1 MSRVRVPSI
10 PPHINSD
17 MADKTAL
24 AESSQALFCAIAD
37 FLGANKSK
45 KVLDINQYLTY
56 TDFKRQVGEGVVS
69 KAEKR
74 IRTPGVSL
82 SDIETFLGKNND
94 WYKSSVLIAKKL
106 IQDISS
112 VDADFKIK
120 QEGFQNLFYFRGDQE
135 VMGNIEKLFK
145 IANTSPITIKNQV
158 KFGNV
163 NKWSPADIYLATS
176 KAKVDISQAVLKAKP
191 KSYSFID
198 LNILT
203 SNLIDS
209 GDLLPLSL
217 KKTTKDVIL
226 QKVNFDKKSE
236 IKALEKVSLSSKK
249 VTNWQPYKKVPFGTK
264 GETRDMRAFLNNGGE
279 IKFRHDPSAKRF
291 VAEFIGGGAEARG
304 GSIGSIKLFCE
315 LFALVD
321 KETSKQVLKEYQE
334 GEIQYF
340 TDLKLI
346 ENLRGKDKK
355 LFDHER
361 GAISAMNIINR
372 IMPILKN
379 WFQKTDK
386 KKVDDF
392 IRIIFQYITSRTP
405 LSGKFVIAKG

>member
-1 MSRVRVPSI
+1 
-10 PPHINSD
+10 

-24 AESSQALFCAIAD
+24 AESSQALFCAVAD
-37 FLGANKSK
+37 FLGERKSDK
-45 KVLDINQYLTY
+45 LLDIKKYLTF
-56 TDFKRQVGEGVVS
+56 TDFKRAVGEQVIS

-82 SDIETFLGKNND
+82 SDIEEFLLKNND
-94 WYKSSVLIAKKL
+94 WYKSSSLIALKL
-106 IQDISS
+106 VKDITGI
-112 VDADFKIK
+112 DADFKLK

-145 IANTSPITIKNQV
+145 IANTSPITVANQV

-163 NKWSPADIYLATS
+163 NKWSPADIYLATE
-176 KAKVDISQAVLKAKP
+176 KARKDIGNAVLKAKP
-191 KSYSFID
+191 KTYSFID

-217 KKTTKDVIL
+217 KKTTKTVQL

-236 IKALEKVSLSSKK
+236 IKALEKVSLSPKK

-321 KETSKQVLKEYQE
+321 KETSRQVLKEYQE
-334 GEIQYF
+334 GEKLYF
-340 TDLKLI
+340 EDLKLI

-355 LFDHER
+355 LFDFER
-361 GAISAMNIINR
+361 GSISALNIINR

-379 WFQKTDK
+379 WFTKTDK

-392 IRIIFQYITSRTP
+392 IRIIYQYITSRTP

>member
-1 MSRVRVPSI
+1 
-10 PPHINSD
+10 

-24 AESSQALFCAIAD
+24 AESSQALFCAVAD
-37 FLGANKSK
+37 FLGERKSDK
-45 KVLDINQYLTY
+45 LLDIKKYLTF
-56 TDFKRQVGEGVVS
+56 TDFKRAVGEQVIS

-82 SDIETFLGKNND
+82 SDIEEFLLKNND
-94 WYKSSVLIAKKL
+94 WYKSSSLIALKL
-106 IQDISS
+106 VKDITGI
-112 VDADFKIK
+112 DADFKLK
-120 QEGFQNLFYFRGDQE
+120 QEGFQKLFYFRGDQE

-145 IANTSPITIKNQV
+145 IANSSPITVANQV

-163 NKWSPADIYLATS
+163 NKWSPADIYLATE
-176 KAKVDISQAVLKAKP
+176 KARKDIGDAALKAKP
-191 KSYSFID
+191 KTYSFID

-217 KKTTKDVIL
+217 KKTTKTVQL

-236 IKALEKVSLSSKK
+236 IKALEKVSLSPKK

-291 VAEFIGGGAEARG
+291 VAEFIGGGAVARG

-315 LFALVD
+315 LFA
-321 KETSKQVLKEYQE
+321 
-334 GEIQYF
+334 
-340 TDLKLI
+340 
-346 ENLRGKDKK
+346 
-355 LFDHER
+355 
-361 GAISAMNIINR
+361 
-372 IMPILKN
+372 
-379 WFQKTDK
+379 
-386 KKVDDF
+386 
-392 IRIIFQYITSRTP
+392 
-405 LSGKFVIAKG
+405 

>member
-1 MSRVRVPSI
+1 
-10 PPHINSD
+10 

-24 AESSQALFCAIAD
+24 AESSQALFCAVAD
-37 FLGANKSK
+37 FLGERKSDK
-45 KVLDINQYLTY
+45 LLDIKKYLTF
-56 TDFKRQVGEGVVS
+56 TDFKRAVGEQVIS

-82 SDIETFLGKNND
+82 SDIEEFLLKNND
-94 WYKSSVLIAKKL
+94 WYKSSTLIALKL
-106 IQDISS
+106 VKDITGI
-112 VDADFKIK
+112 DADFKLK
-120 QEGFQNLFYFRGDQE
+120 QEGFQKLFYFRGDQE

-145 IANTSPITIKNQV
+145 IANASPITVANQV

-163 NKWSPADIYLATS
+163 NKWSPADIYLATE
-176 KAKVDISQAVLKAKP
+176 KARKDIGDAVLKAKP
-191 KSYSFID
+191 KTYSFID

-217 KKTTKDVIL
+217 KKTTKTVQL

-236 IKALEKVSLSSKK
+236 IKALEKVSLSPKK

-321 KETSKQVLKEYQE
+321 KETSRQVLKEYQE
-334 GEIQYF
+334 GEKLYF
-340 TDLKLI
+340 EDLKLI

-355 LFDHER
+355 LFDFER
-361 GAISAMNIINR
+361 GSISALNIINR

-379 WFQKTDK
+379 WFTKTDK

-392 IRIIFQYITSRTP
+392 IRIIYQYITSRTP

>member
-1 MSRVRVPSI
+1 
-10 PPHINSD
+10 

-24 AESSQALFCAIAD
+24 AESSQALFCAVAD
-37 FLGANKSK
+37 FLGENKSDK
-45 KVLDINQYLTY
+45 MLDIKKYLTY
-56 TDFKRQVGEGVVS
+56 TDFKRAVGEGIVS

-82 SDIETFLGKNND
+82 TDIETFLGKNND
-94 WYKSSVLIAKKL
+94 WYKSSVLIALKL
-106 IQDISS
+106 VKDITG
-112 VDADFKIK
+112 VDADFKLK
-120 QEGFQNLFYFRGDQE
+120 QEGFQNLFYFRGDKE
-135 VMGNIEKLFK
+135 VMGNIEALFK
-145 IANTSPITIKNQV
+145 IANKSPITEKNQV

-163 NKWSPADIYLATS
+163 NKWSPADIYLATDIARGQIA
-176 KAKVDISQAVLKAKP
+176 KALQNAKP
-191 KSYSFID
+191 KTYSFVD

-217 KKTTKDVIL
+217 KKTTKTVQL
-226 QKVNFDKKSE
+226 QKVNFDKKDE
-236 IKALEKVSLSSKK
+236 IKALEKVSLSPKK

-264 GETRDMRAFLNNGGE
+264 GETRDMRAFLNNNGE

-321 KETSKQVLKEYQE
+321 KETSMRVLKEYQE
-334 GEIQYF
+334 GEKLYF
-340 TDLKLI
+340 QDLKLI

-355 LFDHER
+355 LFDFER
-361 GAISAMNIINR
+361 GSISALNIINR

-379 WFQKTDK
+379 WFTKTDK

-392 IRIIFQYITSRTP
+392 IRIIYQYITSRTP

>member
-1 MSRVRVPSI
+1 
-10 PPHINSD
+10 

-24 AESSQALFCAIAD
+24 AESSQALFCAVAD
-37 FLGANKSK
+37 FLGERKSDK
-45 KVLDINQYLTY
+45 LLDIKKYLTF
-56 TDFKRQVGEGVVS
+56 TDFKRAVGEQVIS

-82 SDIETFLGKNND
+82 SDIEEFLLKNND
-94 WYKSSVLIAKKL
+94 WYKSSSLIALKL
-106 IQDISS
+106 VKDITGI
-112 VDADFKIK
+112 DADFKLK
-120 QEGFQNLFYFRGDQE
+120 QEGFQKLFYFRGDQE

-145 IANTSPITIKNQV
+145 IANASPITVANQV

-163 NKWSPADIYLATS
+163 NKWSPADIYLATE
-176 KAKVDISQAVLKAKP
+176 KARKDIGDAVLKAKP
-191 KSYSFID
+191 KTYSFID

-217 KKTTKDVIL
+217 KKTTKTVQL

-236 IKALEKVSLSSKK
+236 IKALEKVSLSPKK

-321 KETSKQVLKEYQE
+321 KETSRQVLKEYQE
-334 GEIQYF
+334 GEKLYF
-340 TDLKLI
+340 EDLKLI

-355 LFDHER
+355 LFDFER
-361 GAISAMNIINR
+361 GSISALNIINR

-379 WFQKTDK
+379 WFTNTDK

-392 IRIIFQYITSRTP
+392 IRIIYQYITSRTP

>member
-1 MSRVRVPSI
+1 
-10 PPHINSD
+10 

-24 AESSQALFCAIAD
+24 AESSQALFCAVAD
-37 FLGANKSK
+37 FLGENKSDK
-45 KVLDINQYLTY
+45 MLDIKKYLTY
-56 TDFKRQVGEGVVS
+56 TDFKRAVGEGIVS

-82 SDIETFLGKNND
+82 TDIEIFLGKNND
-94 WYKSSVLIAKKL
+94 WYKSSVLIALKL
-106 IQDISS
+106 VKDITG
-112 VDADFKIK
+112 VDADFKLK

-135 VMGNIEKLFK
+135 VMGNIEALFK
-145 IANTSPITIKNQV
+145 IANKSPITEKNQV

-163 NKWSPADIYLATS
+163 NKWSPADIYLATDIARGQIT
-176 KAKVDISQAVLKAKP
+176 KALQNAKP
-191 KSYSFID
+191 KTYSFVD

-217 KKTTKDVIL
+217 KKTTKDVQL
-226 QKVNFDKKSE
+226 QKVNFDKKDE
-236 IKALEKVSLSSKK
+236 IKALEKISLSPKK

-315 LFALVD
+315 LMSFVD
-321 KETSKQVLKEYQE
+321 KETSKQILKEYQE
-334 GEIQYF
+334 GEKQYF
-340 TDLKLI
+340 IDLKLI
-346 ENLRGKDKK
+346 ENLRAKDKK

-379 WFQKTDK
+379 WFTKTDK
-386 KKVDDF
+386 KRVDDF

>member
-1 MSRVRVPSI
+1 
-10 PPHINSD
+10 

-24 AESSQALFCAIAD
+24 AESSQALFCAVAD
-37 FLGANKSK
+37 FLGERKSDK
-45 KVLDINQYLTY
+45 LLDIKKYLTF
-56 TDFKRQVGEGVVS
+56 TDFKRAVGEQVIS

-74 IRTPGVSL
+74 IRTPGVTL
-82 SDIETFLGKNND
+82 SDIEEFLLKNND
-94 WYKSSVLIAKKL
+94 WYKSSTLIALKL
-106 IQDISS
+106 VKDITGI
-112 VDADFKIK
+112 DADFKLK
-120 QEGFQNLFYFRGDQE
+120 QEGFQKLFYFRGDQE

-145 IANTSPITIKNQV
+145 IANTSPITVANQV

-163 NKWSPADIYLATS
+163 NKWSPADIYLATE
-176 KAKVDISQAVLKAKP
+176 KARKDIGDAVLKAKP
-191 KSYSFID
+191 KTYSFID

-217 KKTTKDVIL
+217 KKTTKTVQL

-236 IKALEKVSLSSKK
+236 IKALEKVSLSPKK

-321 KETSKQVLKEYQE
+321 KETSRQVLKEYQE
-334 GEIQYF
+334 GEKLYF
-340 TDLKLI
+340 EDLKLI

-355 LFDHER
+355 LFDFER
-361 GAISAMNIINR
+361 GSISALNIINR

-379 WFQKTDK
+379 WFTKTDK

-392 IRIIFQYITSRTP
+392 IRIIYQYITSRTP

>member
-1 MSRVRVPSI
+1 
-10 PPHINSD
+10 

-24 AESSQALFCAIAD
+24 AESSQALFCAVAD
-37 FLGANKSK
+37 FLGERKSD
-45 KVLDINQYLTY
+45 KVLDIKKYLTY
-56 TDFKRQVGEGVVS
+56 TDFKRAVGETVIS

-82 SDIETFLGKNND
+82 SDIEAFLSKNND
-94 WYKSSVLIAKKL
+94 WYKSSTLIALKL
-106 IQDISS
+106 VKDITG
-112 VDADFKIK
+112 VDADFKLK
-120 QEGFQNLFYFRGDQE
+120 QEGFQSLFYFRGDQE

-145 IANTSPITIKNQV
+145 IANTSPITVANQV

-163 NKWSPADIYLATS
+163 NKWSPADIYLATD
-176 KAKVDISQAVLKAKP
+176 KARKDIANAVLKAKP
-191 KSYSFID
+191 KTYSFID

-217 KKTTKDVIL
+217 KKTTKDVQL
-226 QKVNFDKKSE
+226 QKVNFDKKDE
-236 IKALEKVSLSSKK
+236 IKALEKISLSPKK

-304 GSIGSIKLFCE
+304 GSIGSIKLFCQ
-315 LFALVD
+315 LFELVD
-321 KETSKQVLKEYQE
+321 KETSKKVLKEYQE
-334 GEIQYF
+334 GEKQYF

-346 ENLRGKDKK
+346 ENLRAQDKK
-355 LFDHER
+355 LFDFER
-361 GAISAMNIINR
+361 GSISALNIINR
-372 IMPILKN
+372 VMPILKN
-379 WFQKTDK
+379 WFTKTDP

-392 IRIIFQYITSRTP
+392 IRIIYQYITSRTP

>member
-1 MSRVRVPSI
+1 
-10 PPHINSD
+10 

-24 AESSQALFCAIAD
+24 AESSQALFCAVAD
-37 FLGANKSK
+37 FLGERKSDKLLDVK
-45 KVLDINQYLTY
+45 KYLTF
-56 TDFKRQVGEGVVS
+56 TDFKRAVGEQVIS

-74 IRTPGVSL
+74 IRTPGVTL
-82 SDIETFLGKNND
+82 SDIEEFLLKNND
-94 WYKSSVLIAKKL
+94 WYKSSSLIALKL
-106 IQDISS
+106 VKDITGI
-112 VDADFKIK
+112 DADFKLK
-120 QEGFQNLFYFRGDQE
+120 QEGFQKLFYFRGDQE

-145 IANTSPITIKNQV
+145 IANTSPITVANQV

-163 NKWSPADIYLATS
+163 NKWSPADIYLATE
-176 KAKVDISQAVLKAKP
+176 KARKDIGDAVLKAKP
-191 KSYSFID
+191 KTYSFID

-217 KKTTKDVIL
+217 KKTTKTVQL

-236 IKALEKVSLSSKK
+236 IKALEKVSLSPKK

-321 KETSKQVLKEYQE
+321 KETSRQVLKEYQE
-334 GEIQYF
+334 GEKLYF
-340 TDLKLI
+340 EDLKLI

-355 LFDHER
+355 LFDFER
-361 GAISAMNIINR
+361 GSISALNIINR

-379 WFQKTDK
+379 WFTKTDK

-392 IRIIFQYITSRTP
+392 IRIIYQYITSRTP

>member
-1 MSRVRVPSI
+1 
-10 PPHINSD
+10 

-24 AESSQALFCAIAD
+24 AESSQALFCAVAD
-37 FLGANKSK
+37 FLGENKSDK
-45 KVLDINQYLTY
+45 MLDIKKYLTY
-56 TDFKRQVGEGVVS
+56 TDFKRAVGEGIVS

-82 SDIETFLGKNND
+82 TDIETFLGKNND
-94 WYKSSVLIAKKL
+94 WYKSSVLIALKL
-106 IQDISS
+106 VKDISG
-112 VDADFKIK
+112 VDADFKLK

-135 VMGNIEKLFK
+135 VMGNIEQLFK
-145 IANTSPITIKNQV
+145 IANKSPITEKNQV

-163 NKWSPADIYLATS
+163 NKWSPADIYLATDIARS
-176 KAKVDISQAVLKAKP
+176 QIAKALQNAKP

-217 KKTTKDVIL
+217 KKTTKDVQL
-226 QKVNFDKKSE
+226 QKVNFDKKDE
-236 IKALEKVSLSSKK
+236 IKALEKISLSPKK

-264 GETRDMRAFLNNGGE
+264 GETRDMRAFLNNNGE

>member
-1 MSRVRVPSI
+1 
-10 PPHINSD
+10 

-24 AESSQALFCAIAD
+24 AESSQALFCAVAD
-37 FLGANKSK
+37 FLGERKSDK
-45 KVLDINQYLTY
+45 LLDIKKYLTF
-56 TDFKRQVGEGVVS
+56 TDFKRAVGEQVIS

-74 IRTPGVSL
+74 IRTPGVTL
-82 SDIETFLGKNND
+82 SDIEEFLLKNND
-94 WYKSSVLIAKKL
+94 WYKSSSLIALKL
-106 IQDISS
+106 VKDITGI
-112 VDADFKIK
+112 DADFKLK
-120 QEGFQNLFYFRGDQE
+120 QEGFQKLFYFRGDQE

-145 IANTSPITIKNQV
+145 IANSSPITVANQV

-163 NKWSPADIYLATS
+163 NKWSPADIYLATE
-176 KAKVDISQAVLKAKP
+176 KARKDIGDAVLKAKP
-191 KSYSFID
+191 KTYSFID

-217 KKTTKDVIL
+217 KKTTKTVQL

-236 IKALEKVSLSSKK
+236 IKALEKGSLSPKK

-321 KETSKQVLKEYQE
+321 KETSRQVLKEYQE
-334 GEIQYF
+334 GEKLYF
-340 TDLKLI
+340 EDLKLI

-355 LFDHER
+355 LFDFER
-361 GAISAMNIINR
+361 GSISALNIINR

-379 WFQKTDK
+379 WFTKTDK

-392 IRIIFQYITSRTP
+392 IRIIYQYITSRTP

>member
-1 MSRVRVPSI
+1 
-10 PPHINSD
+10 

-24 AESSQALFCAIAD
+24 AESSQALFCAVAD
-37 FLGANKSK
+37 FLGERKSDK
-45 KVLDINQYLTY
+45 LLDIKKYLTF
-56 TDFKRQVGEGVVS
+56 TDFKRAVGEQVIS

-82 SDIETFLGKNND
+82 SDIEEFLLKNND
-94 WYKSSVLIAKKL
+94 WYKSSSLIALKL
-106 IQDISS
+106 VKDITGI
-112 VDADFKIK
+112 DADLKLK
-120 QEGFQNLFYFRGDQE
+120 QEGFQKLFYFRGDQE

-145 IANTSPITIKNQV
+145 IANSSPITVANQV

-163 NKWSPADIYLATS
+163 NKWSPADIYLATE
-176 KAKVDISQAVLKAKP
+176 KARKDIGDAALKAKP
-191 KSYSFID
+191 KTYSFID

-217 KKTTKDVIL
+217 KKTTKTVQL

-236 IKALEKVSLSSKK
+236 IKALEKVSLSPKK

-321 KETSKQVLKEYQE
+321 KETSRQVLKEYQE
-334 GEIQYF
+334 GEKLYF
-340 TDLKLI
+340 EDLKLI

-355 LFDHER
+355 LFDFER
-361 GAISAMNIINR
+361 GSISALNIINR

-379 WFQKTDK
+379 WFTKTDK

-392 IRIIFQYITSRTP
+392 IRIIYQYITSRTP

>member
-1 MSRVRVPSI
+1 
-10 PPHINSD
+10 

-24 AESSQALFCAIAD
+24 AESSQALFCAVAD
-37 FLGANKSK
+37 FLGENKSDK
-45 KVLDINQYLTY
+45 MLDIKKYLTY
-56 TDFKRQVGEGVVS
+56 TDFKRAVGEGIVS

-82 SDIETFLGKNND
+82 TDIETFLGKNND
-94 WYKSSVLIAKKL
+94 WYKSSVLIALKL
-106 IQDISS
+106 VKDITG
-112 VDADFKIK
+112 VDADFKLK
-120 QEGFQNLFYFRGDQE
+120 QEGFQNLFYFRGDKE
-135 VMGNIEKLFK
+135 VMGNIEALFK
-145 IANTSPITIKNQV
+145 IANKSPITEKNQV

-163 NKWSPADIYLATS
+163 NKWSPADIYLATDIARGQIA
-176 KAKVDISQAVLKAKP
+176 KALQNAKP
-191 KSYSFID
+191 KTYSFVD

-217 KKTTKDVIL
+217 KKTTKTVQL
-226 QKVNFDKKSE
+226 QKVNFDKKDE
-236 IKALEKVSLSSKK
+236 IKALEKVSLSPKK

-264 GETRDMRAFLNNGGE
+264 GETRDMRAFLNNNGE

-321 KETSKQVLKEYQE
+321 NETSKKVLKEYQE
-334 GEIQYF
+334 GEKQYF
-340 TDLKLI
+340 IDLKLI
-346 ENLRGKDKK
+346 ENLRAQDKK

-372 IMPILKN
+372 IMPILKQ
-379 WFQKTDK
+379 WFTRTDQ

-392 IRIIFQYITSRTP
+392 IRIIYQYITSRTP